1 MAHMDKDV
9 QQEHADATISGTPID
24 PSKRAAS
31 WFMRLIIESFAVV
44 FSILL
49 ALSLDQWVEDQE
61 HLELAEKSLASFER
75 ELDQNRARL
84 EDIAPFHRGLR
95 DVLAKLDSAGE
106 IRSMAEMR
114 AVVGFEPLR
123 PPFLTDAAWQ
133 TAVATGAFTYMDF
146 ETVSALS
153 LTYSLQQRF
162 REQAS
167 STVPELIRAGPAF
180 DADIREVVRYTVDYL
195 TEVTTGE
202 EDLRTVYEQAL
213 TVVRAARNGG
223 RPLPPDTAIN

>member
-1 MAHMDKDV
+1 MTEAGSAMPQD
-9 QQEHADATISGTPID
+9 EEAATISATSAGPT
-24 PSKRAAS
+24 KRGGA
-31 WFMRLIIESFAVV
+31 WFMRLVIESFAVV

-61 HLELAEKSLASFER
+61 HRQLAVKSLASFER

-84 EDIAPFHRGLR
+84 EDVAPFHRGLR
-95 DVLAKLDSAGE
+95 DVLAKMDSSGE

-123 PPFLTDAAWQ
+123 PPFLTDVAWQ
-133 TAVATGAFTYMDF
+133 TAVATGALTYMDF

-162 REQAS
+162 REQVS
-167 STVPELIRAGPAF
+167 STLPEMIRTGPALEANVR
-180 DADIREVVRYTVDYL
+180 DLVRYTVDYL
-195 TEVTTGE
+195 TEVTMGE
-202 EDLRTVYEQAL
+202 EDLKTIYEQAL
-213 TVVRAARNGG
+213 GVIRAARDGG
-223 RPLPPDTAIN
+223 QRSLADSAVT